1 MKEKKEIK
9 TFIKRGTTIYFLH
22 EGEYWAASGSQVCR
36 HIFIFS
42 SLESKKGILAYRI
55 TKEEYEERSLIVDTI
70 PKGTWGPAFLN
81 IKLEYMGEIGVI
93 LIAVIIY
100 FIFGEEFMETKI
112 DYELHI
118 FLSYFFMILTFVIVM
133 LVYKYKLNKRQEQLS
148 KHSTVSKR
156 FNFDLFLHLW
166 TYMTGISMLL
176 VFAPLIICFLEYR
189 ETGEIVMLLAT
200 PTLSLL
206 IFMIVY
212 YPVVQIAYYDILP
225 WNPNKEFI
233 KSNGI
238 KKKIAPVGAF
248 IVFTIIMYLIFMEQL
263 NLYPFN

>member
-22 EGEYWAASGSQVCR
+22 EGEYWAASGSQICR

-81 IKLEYMGEIGVI
+81 IKLEYMGEIGVL
-93 LIAVIIY
+93 LIAYIIY

-166 TYMTGISMLL
+166 TYMRGIAMLT
-176 VFAPLIICFLEYR
+176 VFIPLGVYFFDYR
-189 ETGEIVMLLAT
+189 ETDGIGILIMHPFIA
-200 PTLSLL
+200 LL

-225 WNPNKEFI
+225 WNPNKQFI

-248 IVFTIIMYLIFMEQL
+248 IVITIIMYLMFMERLSL
-263 NLYPFN
+263 NPFN